1 MAKRTWIYIDG
12 EGYEVVNGELIA
24 PVAPMVMPDIKPYK
38 SMIDGREITSRS
50 AHREHLKNHGC
61 IEIGNEIPKTIAPR
75 GIPDVNPEG
84 RKELIRAQIDALRHD
99 DLKRML
105 KRDLDRIK
113 WNSRDR

>member
-1 MAKRTWIYIDG
+1 MAKRRFIQIDG
-12 EGYEVVNGELIA
+12 ELVEVTNDYVPD
-24 PVAPMVMPDIKPYK
+24 PVTALVMPDIQSYK

-50 AHREHLKNHGC
+50 RHREHLKNHGC

-84 RKELIRAQIDALRHD
+84 RKELIRAQIDAMRHD
-99 DLKRML
+99 DVQRML
-105 KRDLDRIK
+105 KRDLDRIR